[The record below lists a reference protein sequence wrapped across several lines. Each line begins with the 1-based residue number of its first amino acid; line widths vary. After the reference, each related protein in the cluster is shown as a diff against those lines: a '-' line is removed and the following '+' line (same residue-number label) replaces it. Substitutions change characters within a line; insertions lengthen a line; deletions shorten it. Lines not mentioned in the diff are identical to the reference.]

1 MCLRSGFSNTS
12 DRQNGPSSRLIGKE
26 TSIFVRKLVAHPHIS
41 YHQWCFECTQAL
53 SSIELSEEVPHL
65 DSDVLTVGYPMG
77 GENICVTRGVVS
89 WHIRKGGVSSS
100 FDG

>member
-1 MCLRSGFSNTS
+1 MAR
-12 DRQNGPSSRLIGKE
+12 
-26 TSIFVRKLVAHPHIS
+26 PHIS
-41 YHQWCFECTQAL
+41 YHQRYFECTQAL

-89 WHIRKGGVSSS
+89 WHIRTRGGLPTLSPMDVLLVQSHGSRDVH
-100 FDG
+100 FDSIHDMLQFLSGISH